1 VADTV
6 ERPAFFDA
14 TFQEALELTRQ
25 AREYLAYQDGVDR
38 RDMDPQGRLLASCE
52 SMRMTARLTQ
62 VMAWLLVQKAVH
74 AGEMTPEDAVSPELR
89 LSGQEVCAESD
100 PRINELLQPGLLE
113 LLDRSRLL
121 YERVARLDA
130 MLDEAAPGGQPDTRQ
145 PANQPGRPGPGED

>member
-1 VADTV
+1 MADTV

-14 TFQEALELTRQ
+14 TFQEALALTRE
-25 AREYLAYQDGVDR
+25 AREYLAYQDGLDR
-38 RDMDPQGRLLASCE
+38 RDMDAQGRLLASCE

-74 AGEMTPEDAVSPELR
+74 AGEMTPEDATAPELR

-100 PRINELLQPGLLE
+100 PRINDKLQPALLD

-130 MLDEAAPGGQPDTRQ
+130 MLDETAPGGQAGVPE
-145 PANQPGRPGPGED
+145 PANQPGRPSPDEA